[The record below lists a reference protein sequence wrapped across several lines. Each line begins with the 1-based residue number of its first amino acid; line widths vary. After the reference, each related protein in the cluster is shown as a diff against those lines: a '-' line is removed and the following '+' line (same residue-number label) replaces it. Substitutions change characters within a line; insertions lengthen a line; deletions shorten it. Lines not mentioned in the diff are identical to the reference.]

1 MHLKSTFEILL
12 ILLLGF
18 FTVLMINITIPYF
31 AFDDK
36 VAFLRIKQW
45 IIHNEIW
52 KGAFY
57 AHVITSCFCLIAG
70 FTQFSGSLLRSKPKI
85 HRAMGWLYVAVVLLF
100 AGPSGFIMSIYAN
113 GGMLSQAAFITLS
126 VLWIFFTYKG
136 FKTAVT
142 GDFSAHRKFMIRS
155 YALTLSA
162 LTLRAWKWAIVLAF
176 RPQPMDVYML
186 VAWLGW
192 VPNLLI
198 AEWYIRSKFK
208 RFKLTFK

>member
-1 MHLKSTFEILL
+1 M
-12 ILLLGF
+12 
-18 FTVLMINITIPYF
+18 
-31 AFDDK
+31 
-36 VAFLRIKQW
+36 RIKQW

-57 AHVITSCFCLIAG
+57 THVITSCFCLIAG
-70 FTQFSGSLLRSKPKI
+70 FTQFSGRLLSSTPKI
-85 HRAMGWLYVAVVLLF
+85 HRAMGWLYVAVILLF
-100 AGPSGFIMSIYAN
+100 AGPSGLIMSIYAN
-113 GGMLSQAAFITLS
+113 GGMFSQAAFITLS
-126 VLWIFFTYKG
+126 VLWILFTYKG
-136 FKTAVT
+136 FKTAVM

-208 RFKLTFK
+208 HFKLTFK